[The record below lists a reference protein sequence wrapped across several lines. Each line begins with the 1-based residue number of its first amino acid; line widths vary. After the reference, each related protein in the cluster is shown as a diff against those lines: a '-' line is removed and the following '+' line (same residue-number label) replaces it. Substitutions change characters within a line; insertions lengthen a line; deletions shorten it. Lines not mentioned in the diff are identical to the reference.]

1 MESIN
6 IQPRVQPIN
15 PYWLKD
21 ETTKLDQ
28 IEYCLVLFAG
38 DNGISG
44 ENISAYLPFSS
55 GDIVQEH
62 IYGRAPTARL
72 LQQLNKLEYIIDVG
86 LATPVHGTVNLN
98 IRQGTCNFL
107 LGDALERFEVEQ
119 AINIGADICGTLSV
133 HKFDIIGIGE
143 IGVADTLC
151 ASAITT
157 VISGV
162 APASIVGPGSAG
174 DKVYARKVD
183 IIDRA
188 LKYRQVNPF
197 DTIDLLSRFGGL
209 EIAALAGFI
218 LEAAR
223 KGIWIM
229 LDGYVTSVAAL
240 LARGLDSQAD
250 FKLLTASLSAEP
262 GHLMALKSLHLD
274 QIVNLGIHY
283 GEGLAAVLGMCLWQR
298 GCTLS

>member
-1 MESIN
+1 MNLIN
-6 IQPRVQPIN
+6 IQPGIEPVN

-21 ETTKLDQ
+21 PTTNYDP

-38 DNGISG
+38 DNGISE

-55 GDIVQEH
+55 GDIVLEH
-62 IYGRAPTARL
+62 INGRAPTASL

-86 LATPVHGTVNLN
+86 LKTPVPGTVNLN
-98 IRQGTCNFL
+98 IRQGTANFL
-107 LGDALERFEVEQ
+107 FGDALERVEVEQ
-119 AINIGADICGTLSV
+119 AINIGAGIYNTLSV

-151 ASAITT
+151 ASAIIT
-157 VISGV
+157 VISGIS
-162 APASIVGPGSAG
+162 PASIVGPGSAG

-183 IIDRA
+183 IINRA
-188 LKYRQVNPF
+188 LKCRQVFPF

-223 KGIWIM
+223 SGMWIM

-240 LARGLDSQAD
+240 LATGLDSQAD

-262 GHLMALKSLHLD
+262 GHLVALKSLKLSPL
-274 QIVNLGIHY
+274 INLGIHY
-283 GEGLAAVLGMCLWQR
+283 GEGLSAALGMCLWQC